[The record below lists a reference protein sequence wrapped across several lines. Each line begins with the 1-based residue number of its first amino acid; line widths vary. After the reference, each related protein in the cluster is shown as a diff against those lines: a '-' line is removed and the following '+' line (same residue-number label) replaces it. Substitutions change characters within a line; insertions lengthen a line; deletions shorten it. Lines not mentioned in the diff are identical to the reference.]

1 MALQP
6 LLLLA
11 LAGVMLLVVV
21 VLLSG
26 GKERRRMQE
35 RVRLVGGSA
44 PGPTLRQDTL
54 PPSIRIDMPRQSPLR
69 RRLAALLCFN
79 AESVAERVLPWQVVA
94 AGGVVIGLLAFW
106 RLDAWFGPVPGLL
119 GAPIAGALAVRA
131 FFQWEQRRYA
141 NAIFVQ
147 LPDTFGTIVRVVRAG
162 LPMNEALRSLARE
175 MPSPTREAFHRVVS
189 EIAIGRSPEAALWG
203 LYEQTKLTE
212 CAFFSVLIG
221 LQAQTGG
228 SLTEALEGLADMVR
242 KRVAMKGRARA
253 LSSEAR
259 MSAAI
264 LGILPFIA
272 ATGLSFIQ
280 PGYLDIFFNTERG
293 FALLMTALTL
303 LALGMLTIRWL
314 IARSMA
320 E

>member
-1 MALQP
+1 MP
-6 LLLLA
+6 LVPVLLLA
-11 LAGVMLLVVV
+11 LAGVMLLLVVL
-21 VLLSG
+21 LLSG
-26 GKERRRMQE
+26 GKERRRMQD
-35 RVRLVGGSA
+35 RVRMAGGA
-44 PGPTLRQDTL
+44 PVVAPSQEVPLS
-54 PPSIRIDMPRQSPLR
+54 PSIRVDIPRQSPLQ

-79 AESVAERVLPWQVVA
+79 PESAAERTLPWQLVI
-94 AGGVVIGLLAFW
+94 AGGVVVGLVAFW
-106 RLDAWFGPVPGLL
+106 RLGAWFGTVPGLL
-119 GAPIAGALAVRA
+119 GAPLAAVLAVRS

-141 NAIFVQ
+141 NAIFLQ
-147 LPDTFGTIVRVVRAG
+147 LPDAFGTIVRVVRAG

-175 MPSPTREAFHRVVS
+175 MPSPSREAFHRVVS

-203 LYEQTKLTE
+203 LYERTKLAE

-228 SLTEALEGLADMVR
+228 SLTEALDGLADMVR
-242 KRVAMKGRARA
+242 KRVAMRGRARA

-264 LGILPFIA
+264 LGILPFVA

-280 PGYLDIFFNTERG
+280 PGYLDIFFNTDRG
-293 FALLMTALTL
+293 FALLMTAATL
-303 LALGMLTIRWL
+303 LVLGMLAIRWL